1 MINFVAIKMA
11 EVNEEIKKEIL
22 AKKESQYF
30 LG

>member
-11 EVNEEIKKEIL
+11 EVNEKFIKEIL
-22 AKKESQYF
+22 AKKEPQYF